1 MLRYGGFLSHRATPK
16 SSIYRWLFPFQTIQL
31 LGYPIKYGHIKYLD
45 GLNMME
51 IWMVPFVDRFSIV
64 NHPNI
69 FGGCGH
75 CGPTEEN
82 KLVERHR
89 LQSECL
95 QLQEEFNGR
104 ELGASLSYG
113 LPGLVNA
120 NKKRWK
126 DPPCY

>member
-1 MLRYGGFLSHRATPK
+1 MVVP
-16 SSIYRWLFPFQTIQL
+16 FPNHPAI
-31 LGYPIKYGHIKYLD
+31 GVPHKIYGHIKYLD

-69 FGGCGH
+69 FAGCGH
-75 CGPTEEN
+75 CGPSEEK

-95 QLQEEFNGR
+95 QLQEEFNTVPR
-104 ELGASLSYG
+104 LAL
-113 LPGLVNA
+113 
-120 NKKRWK
+120 R
-126 DPPCY
+126 